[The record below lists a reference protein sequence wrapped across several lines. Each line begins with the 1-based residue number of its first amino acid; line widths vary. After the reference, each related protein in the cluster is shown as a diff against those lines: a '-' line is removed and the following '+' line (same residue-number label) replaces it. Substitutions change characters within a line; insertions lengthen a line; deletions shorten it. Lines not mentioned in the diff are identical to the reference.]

1 MSETKMSKEEVKI
14 GTPGTGFLGGKIE
27 IPQKILDQAKENK
40 QTLKEINKQKAD
52 LDLLVSPEVQE
63 EIAKNIE
70 KIFALGIIVPAAF
83 SLAGCGKP
91 PAIEINQETKGGQ
104 ETTSPTTVVIET
116 TSPPTTTTPETTTE
130 VVTNAPAIIEDWE
143 FHKDNSTY
151 TNEKGELVAVYL
163 EKAYKQGGEWKSGVG
178 LTNEGLKTVSEEN
191 KKKGFPTIVWPF
203 DFKENNNIEIVEL
216 VSANEGYKYIGIKYT
231 EPINLYA
238 ASDCV
243 LGYKFK
249 YIPQKNDSFSSQ
261 DFSGSCF
268 STGLEVKNRNGEMVS
283 LDYEIEVVDWKPL
296 VTLSQPWLS
305 GRWEIQHFLE
315 EIKIGQLVGQLLPTN
330 PNYSFL
336 DFRNRPDWYENPDH
350 CQASLWINIFGDR
363 LDVKSDLDRIL
374 RSGEKDKG
382 ITFFV
387 WSNNPK
393 MS

>member
-1 MSETKMSKEEVKI
+1 MVVSPFALAACAKEVPVVEEKQNEEKGQVTIPSETKES
-14 GTPGTGFLGGKIE
+14 TP
-27 IPQKILDQAKENK
+27 
-40 QTLKEINKQKAD
+40 
-52 LDLLVSPEVQE
+52 S
-63 EIAKNIE
+63 
-70 KIFALGIIVPAAF
+70 
-83 SLAGCGKP
+83 
-91 PAIEINQETKGGQ
+91 
-104 ETTSPTTVVIET
+104 TT
-116 TSPPTTTTPETTTE
+116 ETTTE
-130 VVTNAPAIIEDWE
+130 AVTNAPAIIKDWE

-151 TNEKGELVAVYL
+151 TNEKGEMVAVYL

-178 LTNEGLKTVSEEN
+178 LTTEGLKAVSEEN
-191 KKKGFPTIVWPF
+191 KKKGLPTIVWPF

-216 VSANEGYKYIGIKYT
+216 VSANEGYKYVGMKYT

-243 LGYKFK
+243 YGYKFK

-261 DFSGSCF
+261 DFSGICF
-268 STGLEVKNRNGEMVS
+268 STGLKVKNTNGDMVS
-283 LDYEIEVVDWKPL
+283 LDYEVEAVDLKSL
-296 VTLSQPWLS
+296 VTSSQPWLS

-363 LDVKSDLDRIL
+363 LDVKSDLDRIS
-374 RSGEKDKG
+374 RPGEKDKG

-387 WSNNPK
+387 WSK
-393 MS
+393 DRT

>member
-1 MSETKMSKEEVKI
+1 MSEIKMSKEGIEIKFPGTKPLNVDKVTAKVVKDYTKI
-14 GTPGTGFLGGKIE
+14 AEENVKKSNEIQNNALPPIVSEKVKNKIINTFKAVLAAGMVGGIAVPLAACKGTPVE
-27 IPQKILDQAKENK
+27 VE
-40 QTLKEINKQKAD
+40 EKATP
-52 LDLLVSPEVQE
+52 S
-63 EIAKNIE
+63 
-70 KIFALGIIVPAAF
+70 
-83 SLAGCGKP
+83 S
-91 PAIEINQETKGGQ
+91 ETKEATSSMTAV
-104 ETTSPTTVVIET
+104 ETTSQNTET
-116 TSPPTTTTPETTTE
+116 TSETTTE
-130 VVTNAPAIIEDWE
+130 VIMDWK
-143 FHKDNSTY
+143 FHKDNSTF
-151 TNEKGELVAVYL
+151 TNKEGETIAILV

-178 LTNEGLKTVSEEN
+178 LNTEGLKAVSEEN
-191 KKKGFPTIVWPF
+191 KKKGLPTIVWPF

-216 VSANEGYKYIGIKYT
+216 ASANEDYKYIGIKYA

-261 DFSGSCF
+261 DFSGSYF
-268 STGLEVKNRNGEMVS
+268 STGFEVKNKNGDMVS

-315 EIKIGQLVGQLLPTN
+315 EVKIGQLIGQLLPAN

-336 DFRNRPDWYENPDH
+336 DFRNRPDWYENPDY
-350 CQASLWINIFGDR
+350 CQASLWMNIFGDR

-387 WSNNPK
+387 WSNNQK
-393 MS
+393 TAHEQTK

>member
-1 MSETKMSKEEVKI
+1 MSKQEVKI
-14 GTPGTGFLGGKIE
+14 EFPGTRPLNVDKATGEIVKGYQKIAEENVKKSNEIQDNAFLPPIVSEKVKNKIIKVTKAVLGGGM
-27 IPQKILDQAKENK
+27 
-40 QTLKEINKQKAD
+40 
-52 LDLLVSPEVQE
+52 
-63 EIAKNIE
+63 
-70 KIFALGIIVPAAF
+70 ALGAAIPLF
-83 SLAGCGKP
+83 GCK
-91 PAIEINQETKGGQ
+91 ATSVVEEKA
-104 ETTSPTTVVIET
+104 TTPSGTIET
-116 TSPPTTTTPETTTE
+116 TTPITETVPPTTEATLETTAE
-130 VVTNAPAIIEDWE
+130 VINAPAVINDWE

-151 TNEKGELVAVYL
+151 TNEKGEIVAVYL

-178 LTNEGLKTVSEEN
+178 LNTGGLKAVSEEN
-191 KKKGFPTIVWPF
+191 KKKGLPTIVWPF

-261 DFSGSCF
+261 DFSGSYF
-268 STGLEVKNRNGEMVS
+268 STGLEVKNRNGDMVS

-336 DFRNRPDWYENPDH
+336 DFRNRPDWYKNPDR

-382 ITFFV
+382 TTFFV

-393 MS
+393 TS

>member
-1 MSETKMSKEEVKI
+1 MSETKMSKEVKI
-14 GTPGTGFLGGKIE
+14 GVPETRFLDGKIE
-27 IPQKILDQAKENK
+27 IPKKIIDQAKENK

-63 EIAKNIE
+63 KIAKNFERMIV
-70 KIFALGIIVPAAF
+70 LGMIVPPVF
-83 SLAGCGKP
+83 SLGACAKP
-91 PAIEINQETKGGQ
+91 PAIEVNQEKKGGQ
-104 ETTSPTTVVIET
+104 ETTSPTTVVVE
-116 TSPPTTTTPETTTE
+116 TTPETTTE

-268 STGLEVKNRNGEMVS
+268 STGLEVKNRNGDMVS

-363 LDVKSDLDRIL
+363 LDVKSDLDRISRL
-374 RSGEKDKG
+374 REGNKE